1 MARQF
6 PILRAGRLVATLG
19 RMEQGQIGIV
29 LFDLGG
35 VLIDVGGVDPMRSL
49 AKVDSD
55 EELWRRWLACPWVR
69 RFERGQCSAEE
80 FAAGIVVEW
89 ELGLAADAFLESF
102 RSWMSGPVPGASE
115 LLDEVQRRAPIGCL
129 SNMNSLHWDA
139 ISARSAVFDSFSYRF
154 LSFELGMV
162 KPDRELFARIRV
174 SLPVSPD
181 RVLFLDDNTLNVEA
195 AAMAG
200 FTARRVHGL
209 GEARQAVVAAGVLAR

>member
-1 MARQF
+1 MD
-6 PILRAGRLVATLG
+6 P
-19 RMEQGQIGIV
+19 GQIGIV

-49 AKVDSD
+49 AKMDSD
-55 EELWRRWLACPWVR
+55 EELWQRWLACPWVR
-69 RFERGQCSAEE
+69 RFERGQCSAED

-115 LLDEVQRRAPIGCL
+115 LLAEVQRRVPIGCL
-129 SNMNSLHWDA
+129 SNMNAPHWDF
-139 ISARSAVFDSFSYRF
+139 ISAQSAVFDAFTYRF

-162 KPDRELFARIRV
+162 KPDRELFDHIDE

-181 RVLFLDDNTLNVEA
+181 RVLFLDDNTMNVEA
-195 AAMAG
+195 AAAAG
-200 FTARRVHGL
+200 FTARRVRGL
-209 GEARQAVVAAGVLAR
+209 GEARQALLAAGVLAR

>member
-1 MARQF
+1 
-6 PILRAGRLVATLG
+6 
-19 RMEQGQIGIV
+19 
-29 LFDLGG
+29 
-35 VLIDVGGVDPMRSL
+35 MRSL

-55 EELWRRWLACPWVR
+55 EELWQRWLACPWVR

-115 LLDEVQRRAPIGCL
+115 LLDEVQRRVPIGCL
-129 SNMNSLHWDA
+129 SNMNALHWDF
-139 ISARSAVFDSFSYRF
+139 ISAQSAAFDTFTYRF

-162 KPDRELFARIRV
+162 KPDRELFDRIAE
-174 SLPVSPD
+174 SLPLSRD

-195 AAMAG
+195 AAAAG
-200 FTARRVHGL
+200 FTARRVQGL
-209 GEARQAVVAAGVLAR
+209 GEARQALRAAGVLAR